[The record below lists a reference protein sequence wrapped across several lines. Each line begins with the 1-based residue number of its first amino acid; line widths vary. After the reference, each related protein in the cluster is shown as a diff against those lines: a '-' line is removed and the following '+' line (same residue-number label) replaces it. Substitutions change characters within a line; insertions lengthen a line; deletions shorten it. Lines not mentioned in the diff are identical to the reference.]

1 MTSRVLKG
9 ACATVA
15 VTAALGGAAQAAGPP
30 PPTAANGAAVVQVA
44 AGLGTPTAFAFG
56 GGAVFEA
63 DGGNN
68 QSGPPN
74 GGVFVLRNGTATKPV
89 TTFVT
94 LPPPS
99 GIDTTLPGLSPPNSD
114 MYRRLPMI
122 PRPMTSVCG
131 AKNLNGLAKPRQA
144 AGLIHVQRGKP

>member
-74 GGVFVLRNGTATKPV
+74 GGVFVLRNGTATK
-89 TTFVT
+89 
-94 LPPPS
+94 LA
-99 GIDTTLPGLSPPNSD
+99 GSPPF
-114 MYRRLPMI
+114 
-122 PRPMTSVCG
+122 V
-131 AKNLNGLAKPRQA
+131 AGLAWRPGALYISGEAFLRQ
-144 AGLIHVQRGKP
+144 